1 MSYHSFKLLD
11 GYSMSTTDGYNFV
24 SPWVDVHSSP
34 YFSATAVFSGASIAN
49 GTLKLQQ
56 SNDRQSQHPD
66 INGLMFPYSAANS
79 TSSPTDVVDVPA
91 SLTGT
96 VTQTISATGTYV
108 FNQFLFGGRWVR
120 FTFTKTG
127 APNTSTVVDIFFHF
141 KG

>member
-24 SPWVDVHSSP
+24 SPWVDLHSAP
-34 YFSATAVFSGASIAN
+34 YFSATAVFSGAAIAD

-66 INGLMFPYSAANS
+66 TNGLMFPYSASSS
-79 TSSPTDVVDVPA
+79 TGSPTDVVDVPA

-96 VTQTISATGTYV
+96 VTQSISATGTYV
-108 FNQFLFGGRWVR
+108 YNQFMFGGRWVR

-127 APNTSTVVDIFFHF
+127 APNTTTVVDIFFHF

>member
-11 GYSMSTTDGYNFV
+11 GYSMSSTDGYNFV
-24 SPWVDVHSSP
+24 SPWVDLHSAP

-56 SNDRQSQHPD
+56 SDDRQSQSVD
-66 INGLMFPYSAANS
+66 ATGRIYPYTAANS

-96 VTQTISATGTYV
+96 VTQSIASTGTYV
-108 FNQFLFGGRWVR
+108 FNQYLFGGRWVR
-120 FTFTKTG
+120 FSFTKTG
-127 APNTSTVVDIFFHF
+127 APNTTTVVDIFFHY